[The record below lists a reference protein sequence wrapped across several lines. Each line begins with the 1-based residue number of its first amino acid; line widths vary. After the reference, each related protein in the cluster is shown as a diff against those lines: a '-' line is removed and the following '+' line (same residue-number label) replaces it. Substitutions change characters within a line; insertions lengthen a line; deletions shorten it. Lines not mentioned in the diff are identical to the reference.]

1 MNLQQIR
8 YVLAVAESR
17 SFTRAADNM
26 FVVQSALSQQ
36 VRKLEEELGLQI
48 FNRTTRSVSLTPAG
62 ESLLPLLRQVVGGLD
77 QIVVSAQALRGAVT
91 GRLTVGMMEIPSE
104 SLDVAALMATFHT
117 RYPDVTVTLRSGGSD
132 LLVQATRDRK
142 LDVAV
147 VGSNVARS
155 ADRLSFDHLF
165 SEALVAVLPIRHP
178 LAAGPAVSLDA
189 LADYP
194 FIDFPPGYGLRHETD
209 RGFGEVRRRVAF
221 EVTRVDEVVHFVCQD
236 LGVALLPESVAR
248 SRAEVGSALVLLPV
262 RGAVLRR
269 EVHLVAPH
277 AELRSAATQAFIECV
292 HEHIT
297 DRAGTEPPSGRAA
310 GKVVR

>member
-209 RGFGEVRRRVAF
+209 RGFGR
-221 EVTRVDEVVHFVCQD
+221 C
-236 LGVALLPESVAR
+236 G
-248 SRAEVGSALVLLPV
+248 
-262 RGAVLRR
+262 GAWL
-269 EVHLVAPH
+269 
-277 AELRSAATQAFIECV
+277 
-292 HEHIT
+292 
-297 DRAGTEPPSGRAA
+297 
-310 GKVVR
+310 